1 MTTTALASL
10 TDRQLTRRIELDE
23 IIQQYRSEFFKVAEA
38 LHEIKSEML
47 WRSTHSSFAGYC
59 AEHLGGEGRLGMPVS
74 NRRIEQITKAG
85 EIFADLSEA
94 ETQPTN
100 EWQVRPLTSLDTG
113 DRQTAWDAA
122 VVVSEGKTP
131 TASTVESA
139 AKAVV
144 GKAPAFAKGQK
155 VTVQQGDYAGEEVEV
170 IDVEGVVVT
179 VATSEGPAPLLTTEL
194 LAPAADLPRL
204 KPAETAAHPLAE
216 KLEQA
221 ELTIQV
227 QSARLNLLEDLL
239 REALSVLP
247 IGDLARRI
255 GAVL

>member
-1 MTTTALASL
+1 
-10 TDRQLTRRIELDE
+10 LDA
-23 IIQQYRSEFFKVAEA
+23 IIRDYREDFFKVAEA

-47 WRSTHSSFAGYC
+47 WRSTHSNFAIYC
-59 AEHLGGEGRLGMPVS
+59 AEHLGGTERLTH
-74 NRRIEQITKAG
+74 RRVNQLTKAG

-94 ETQPTN
+94 EIQPAN
-100 EWQVRPLTSLDTG
+100 EWQVRPLGGLKNAD
-113 DRQTAWDAA
+113 DRQAAWNAA
-122 VVVSEGKTP
+122 VEASGGKTP

-179 VATSEGPAPLLTTEL
+179 VATSDGPAPLLTTEL
-194 LAPAADLPRL
+194 LAPVADLPRL

-221 ELTIQV
+221 EFVIQV
-227 QSARLNLLEDLL
+227 QSARLDLLEGLL
-239 REALSVLP
+239 QEALSVLP

>member
-1 MTTTALASL
+1 MTTTALAPL
-10 TDRQLTRRIELDE
+10 TNRQLARRAELDA
-23 IIQQYRSEFFKVAEA
+23 IIQQHQSEFFRVAEA

-47 WRSTHSSFAGYC
+47 WRSTHSNFANYC
-59 AEHLGGEGRLGMPVS
+59 ADHLAGVGRLGMPVS
-74 NRRIEQITKAG
+74 DRQVERLTKAG
-85 EIFADLSEA
+85 EIFADLSDA
-94 ETQPTN
+94 EIQPTA
-100 EWQVRPLTSLDTG
+100 ESQVRPLTSLDTG
-113 DRQTAWDAA
+113 DRQAAWDAA

-139 AKAVV
+139 AKAVA
-144 GKAPAFAKGQK
+144 GKAPAFEKGQK

-194 LAPAADLPRL
+194 LAPTADLPRL

-221 ELTIQV
+221 EFTITW

>member
-1 MTTTALASL
+1 MTTITLAPL
-10 TDRQLTRRIELDE
+10 ADHQLTRRTELDA
-23 IIQQYRSEFFKVAEA
+23 IIQQHQSEFFKVAEA

-47 WRSTHSSFAGYC
+47 WRSTHGSFGSYC
-59 AEHLGGEGRLGMPVS
+59 ADHLAGVGRFGLPVS
-74 NRRIEQITKAG
+74 ERRTEQITKAG
-85 EIFADLSEA
+85 EIFADLSGA
-94 ETQPTN
+94 KIQPTA
-100 EWQVRPLTSLDTG
+100 ERQVRPLTSLNTD
-113 DRQTAWDAA
+113 DRQSAWGAA
-122 VVVSEGKTP
+122 VEVSGGKTP

-139 AKAVV
+139 AKAVT
-144 GKAPAFAKGQK
+144 GKAPAFTKGQK

-179 VATSEGPAPLLTTEL
+179 VATSDGPAPLLTTEL

-227 QSARLNLLEDLL
+227 QAARLTLLEDLL
-239 REALSVLP
+239 REALAVLP
-247 IGDLARRI
+247 IGDLARRVA
-255 GAVL
+255 AVL